1 MLHPPPPT
9 APAMA
14 VSDDER
20 AFYVQLGQ
28 RIAGLRRDRGLTQV
42 QLAEALGVAQQ
53 TLAHYEAGR
62 LRLLAGALPT
72 LADQLGVSVEDLIGT
87 PARRTTGKRGPAPRM
102 QQQLEQV
109 SRLPR
114 AKQRIVSDV
123 IESLIAQSAR

>member
-1 MLHPPPPT
+1 MLHPPPHP
-9 APAMA
+9 APVMA
-14 VSDDER
+14 VSADER

-42 QLAEALGVAQQ
+42 QLAEVLGVAQQ

-62 LRLLAGALPT
+62 LRLLAGALPP

-102 QQQLEQV
+102 QQQLE
-109 SRLPR
+109 RLQSLPKAR
-114 AKQRIVSDV
+114 QRVISDV
-123 IESLIAQSAR
+123 LDSLLAQAAR